1 MTRFVVTGTDTGI
14 GKSIFSA
21 ALAGA
26 TGAPYWKPIQSGL
39 EDETDSETV
48 ARFLPV
54 AQRWGGG
61 PPRSGGGGATTVPQ
75 SPSVS
80 PAPAAQFTL
89 SACKAVEGDCHLP
102 TTTSQGGP
110 ILPEAYRLNTPA
122 SPHIAAEIDGVTI
135 DVAAITPPPGDLIVE
150 GAGGALVPVTRT
162 TLYADLFARWQ
173 IPVIICAR
181 TALGTINHSLMT
193 IEALRARGVPI
204 HGLAFLGDAV
214 EDSEAIIS
222 QFSGVRRLGRLP
234 ILDPLTPDNL
244 AAAFNANFNF
254 ADFN

>member
-14 GKSIFSA
+14 GKTIFSA

-26 TGAPYWKPIQSGL
+26 TGAPYWKPIQAGL
-39 EDETDSETV
+39 EDETDSEVV
-48 ARFLPV
+48 AKFLPV
-54 AQRWGGG
+54 AEPWGGG
-61 PPRSGGGGATTVPQ
+61 PPRSGGGGATAGPQ

-80 PAPAAQFTL
+80 PA
-89 SACKAVEGDCHLP
+89 DCHLP
-102 TTTSQGGP
+102 IAAQQGGS

-122 SPHIAAEIDGVTI
+122 SPHLAAEIDGITI
-135 DVAAITPPPGDLIVE
+135 DLDRLTPPPGDLIIE

-181 TALGTINHSLMT
+181 TALGTINHSLLT
-193 IEALRARGVPI
+193 IEALRSRNVPI

-214 EDSEAIIS
+214 KDSEAIIAEI
-222 QFSGVRRLGRLP
+222 SGVRRLGRLP

-244 AAAFNANFNF
+244 AAAFTANFSV